1 MLTNINVD
9 LDEFSIFQRFLLS
22 LFAFVFYFTYWFIKK
37 FTILFFHCPQKAEA
51 SLGGQCLYKT
61 K

>member
-9 LDEFSIFQRFLLS
+9 VDEFSIFQRFLLS

-37 FTILFFHCPQKAEA
+37 FTILFFYCPQIAEA
-51 SLGGQCLYKT
+51 SLGRQCLYKT

>member
-9 LDEFSIFQRFLLS
+9 VDEFSIFQRFLVS
-22 LFAFVFYFTYWFIKK
+22 LFAFVFS
-37 FTILFFHCPQKAEA
+37 HCPQIAEA
-51 SLGGQCLYKT
+51 SLRRQCLYKT

>member
-9 LDEFSIFQRFLLS
+9 VDEFSIFQRFLLS
-22 LFAFVFYFTYWFIKK
+22 LFVFVFYFTYWFIKK
-37 FTILFFHCPQKAEA
+37 FTILFSHCPQIAEA
-51 SLGGQCLYKT
+51 SLGRQCLYKT